1 MNRTK
6 NLNNNNTIR
15 HRHSLI
21 PHTVSN
27 NQFHH
32 LKNRRLSAYQV
43 SENYKQSL
51 NHGPYPIA
59 PMPSH
64 SFHPPVPQ
72 PTSSSS
78 SAPATAATAATPYPS
93 TTTFQPSSQ
102 YYHHNPSKPSAI
114 DLLASAAEYVRTDRK
129 EMSYSRT

>member
-27 NQFHH
+27 NQYH

-72 PTSSSS
+72 PTS
-78 SAPATAATAATPYPS
+78 ATTPYPS
-93 TTTFQPSSQ
+93 STTTTFQPSSQ

-129 EMSYSRT
+129 EMSFSRT